1 MWGFFAVY
9 GVITSDRTVTA
20 IAAIALWVWVVLLLG
35 AL

>member
-9 GVITSDRTVTA
+9 EVITSDKMVTA
-20 IAAIALWVWVVLLLG
+20 IAAIAVWVWVVLLLG